1 MAVLNFGGA
10 ELGTTLDTIA
20 LAGGGSLPTSGG
32 GVPRTGTYAYRC
44 NTAGSAKWSAFGAI
58 NANGRPA
65 NMGRTAETWYTL
77 YLKFTS
83 LPSTNVDVLSIR
95 NSAGSAVVTVNVNS
109 SGVVTLVGTSTSG
122 TVATL
127 STGTW
132 YILTLRVTSNGT
144 SGPAVDGGTELTV
157 TANNVTQDRL
167 ALGTFGSATMDAYL
181 DDWVIDDANFV
192 GTPQVKISVPIGAG
206 GSSSGWT
213 DGTGSTYAVVDEIP
227 ANTTDYLQNTSG
239 TFQLRNFD
247 MQSAST
253 ISLANTIAMVQGVG
267 IFAESSSATT
277 LAAVALSTSLRGGN
291 TFSGIADI
299 GVATPT
305 YAGIFV
311 NAETVPSTGA
321 AWDATEFDA
330 LYVGAYK
337 DSDNSSIRCS
347 ALYLMV
353 LTTTALTESYDGAG
367 AVEAEGD
374 VAGTGTKKGQGSG
387 ATGAAGT
394 AAGAGTGDHTGAGDA
409 EAVGTVA
416 GSGAKKAAGTSAGDA
431 EAIATVAATGIAHR
445 AGSAAIEVIG
455 TVEGY
460 SQIGGPGAVE
470 AIATVSA
477 SGIAHKGGAGAVEA
491 DGVVAGSGG
500 GHRAGAGAVQV
511 AWAISGAGLAHRQGA
526 GEAAVVVVVA
536 GAGQS
541 SRAGAGAIEAIVV
554 ITSAGRIPQLPP
566 TQRFEIVWVVPRFEL
581 QMLPLIEITQSAPAF
596 DIEWGVWRFDV
607 VSGPVRLGER

>member
-20 LAGGGSLPTSGG
+20 IAGGGSLPTSGG

-44 NTAGSAKWSAFGAI
+44 NTAGSAKWSSFGAI
-58 NANGRPA
+58 NSNGRPA
-65 NMGRTAETWYTL
+65 NMARTAATYYTL

-83 LPSTNVDVLSIR
+83 LPSTNVDVLSVR
-95 NSAGSAVVTVNVNS
+95 NSAGSAVVAVNVNS
-109 SGVVTLVGTSTSG
+109 SGQVTLVGTSTSG

-144 SGPAVDGGTELTV
+144 SGLAVDGGTELTV

-167 ALGTFGSATMDAYL
+167 ALGTFGSATMDAYFE
-181 DDWVIDDANFV
+181 DWVIDDASFW
-192 GTPQVKISVPIGAG
+192 GSPAVKISVPTGAG
-206 GSSSGWT
+206 TAGSGWDT
-213 DGTGSTYAVVDEIP
+213 GTSNLYSAVDEIP
-227 ANTTDYLQNTSG
+227 HNTTDYIASTGAGDTNKVRRFT
-239 TFQLRNFD
+239 
-247 MQSAST
+247 MQSATT
-253 ISLANTIAMVQGVG
+253 IGGLSNTIINVQAVGIMRESSSTSTLGTVGLRSSSSEVTGTMADIGDTNYVG
-267 IFAESSSATT
+267 IFLNNALDPNGSIAWTT
-277 LAAVALSTSLRGGN
+277 SGFNAIEIGAHKGSDE
-291 TFSGIADI
+291 SGIRC
-299 GVATPT
+299 T
-305 YAGIFV
+305 
-311 NAETVPSTGA
+311 
-321 AWDATEFDA
+321 A
-330 LYVGAYK
+330 LYA
-337 DSDNSSIRCS
+337 
-347 ALYLMV
+347 MV
-353 LTTTALTESYDGAG
+353 LTAIPLAEAYDGAG

-387 ATGAAGT
+387 ATGAVGT
-394 AAGAGTGDHTGAGDA
+394 AAGTGTGDHTGTGAA

-526 GEAAVVVVVA
+526 GAAAVVVVVA